1 MLLSEISKAVT
12 EKSPLPGEWLFFA
25 DEDQRIVEVTYSY
38 ESGGYSYMADSN
50 DPLVLAVLA
59 AASSAA
65 RYGGK
70 AIDDFVAIERVIS
83 DMEEGQVFVS
93 NLDQSPQYMVTAHA
107 GGPEYH
113 VALAT
118 REHPGA
124 RWSPPIS
131 LTPAP

>member
-1 MLLSEISKAVT
+1 MLLAEISKAVT

-25 DEDQRIVEVTYSY
+25 DEDKRIVEVTYAH
-38 ESGGYSYMADSN
+38 EEGGFSYMADSDN
-50 DPLVLAVLA
+50 PLVLAVLA
-59 AASSAA
+59 AAGNAA

-70 AIDDFVAIERVIS
+70 AIDDFIAIERALS
-83 DMEEGQVFVS
+83 DLEKGQVFVS
-93 NLDQSPQYMVTAHA
+93 DPDQSPQYMVTAHV

-113 VALAT
+113 IALAT

-124 RWSPPIS
+124 RWSPPIP